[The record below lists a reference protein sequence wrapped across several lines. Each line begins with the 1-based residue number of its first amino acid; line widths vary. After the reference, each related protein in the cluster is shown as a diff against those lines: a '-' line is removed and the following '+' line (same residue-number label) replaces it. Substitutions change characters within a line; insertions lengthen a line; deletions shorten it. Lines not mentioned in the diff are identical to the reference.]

1 MRKALMTML
10 ALAVTIPLAACAQEE
25 PARPFEQ
32 PVGTTGT
39 ASEMTE
45 TELEEIAEEPGEYY
59 GKVVTVAGSIG
70 DVHSQ
75 RLFTLREEGIIDLD
89 DSLLVLAPEGTNMR
103 KMAGGY
109 DAGEIM
115 VVTDTPATVRGTVRV
130 MNREEIERDYGI
142 ADWVEL
148 GIDES
153 TFFTDYGDRPV
164 LVAEHIDVRS

>member
-1 MRKALMTML
+1 MRTGLMTTF
-10 ALAVTIPLAACAQEE
+10 ALAVAIPLAACAQDE
-25 PARPFEQ
+25 PVRPFEQ

-39 ASEMTE
+39 AADMAE
-45 TELEEIAEEPGEYY
+45 TELEEIAEEPEEYY
-59 GKVVTVAGSIG
+59 GKTVTVAGSIG

-103 KMAGGY
+103 RLAGY
-109 DAGEIM
+109 DTGEIM
-115 VVTDTPATVRGTVRV
+115 VVTDTPATVRGTVRP
-130 MNREEIERDYGI
+130 MKRDEIERDYGI

-153 TFFTDYGDRPV
+153 TFFNDYDNRPV
-164 LVAEHIDVRS
+164 LVADHIDVRG